1 MISLKSKWISG
12 AALAVGV
19 MLPGV
24 GHGQE
29 AAAPITSPV
38 TVASYPPE
46 QAGLTLEETIRR
58 VVAHN
63 ESLQIKM
70 LEAEISRR
78 QFKAEKG
85 IFEPVVVGGYERFDS
100 QRENTQEQQSSLF
113 SFLSATNRTAFNERN
128 DLFNGG
134 LEFLAPVGS
143 KFRLGYNL
151 RRLRNNLNAT
161 TRGAEY
167 VTTVGLSVTQ
177 PLLKNFGPGA
187 TLVRIRLAAVN
198 SDIAYQDYRRQLMLT
213 LTRAESAYWDL
224 YLTQEQ
230 HRITG
235 ESLATAEKI
244 ARDNKERLS
253 VGKSSELEVL
263 EANAGVSLRLARR
276 NEAEQKL
283 NEAATQL
290 STLFSGHTGDKPS
303 AVRAVEAPEVTNFE
317 LTFYDCY
324 KRAFELNPDYLSR
337 KSQALAEN
345 IRLAY
350 AKNQLLPQLD
360 LKGSYGLNGLGS
372 DVGDSFEDV
381 QGADYPAWSVGVE
394 LRIPVTGGMKERNEY
409 KAAQLNR
416 QKALISIK
424 EAEVQLGN
432 ALSSSLLK
440 VRNLRANIASQREV
454 IGFHEQLLETQLA
467 RLDVGV
473 VDSRAVFETEEKLFQ
488 ARIDLLETMVDFQ
501 KALLENELYQGGVLQ
516 ARNMDLSKAQLQ
528 EQTSRLLAANRFGGP
543 EMDTIRSEV
552 EQDYRARVKRVNGNE
567 RPATLKETLFE

>member
-1 MISLKSKWISG
+1 
-12 AALAVGV
+12 V
-19 MLPGV
+19 
-24 GHGQE
+24 
-29 AAAPITSPV
+29 
-38 TVASYPPE
+38 
-46 QAGLTLEETIRR
+46 
-58 VVAHN
+58 
-63 ESLQIKM
+63 
-70 LEAEISRR
+70 
-78 QFKAEKG
+78 
-85 IFEPVVVGGYERFDS
+85 
-100 QRENTQEQQSSLF
+100 
-113 SFLSATNRTAFNERN
+113 
-128 DLFNGG
+128 
-134 LEFLAPVGS
+134 
-143 KFRLGYNL
+143 
-151 RRLRNNLNAT
+151 
-161 TRGAEY
+161 
-167 VTTVGLSVTQ
+167 
-177 PLLKNFGPGA
+177 
-187 TLVRIRLAAVN
+187 
-198 SDIAYQDYRRQLMLT
+198 
-213 LTRAESAYWDL
+213 
-224 YLTQEQ
+224 
-230 HRITG
+230 
-235 ESLATAEKI
+235 
-244 ARDNKERLS
+244 S

-263 EANAGVSLRLARR
+263 EANAGVSLRQARR

-290 STLFSGHTGDKPS
+290 STMFSGHTGDKPS
-303 AVRAVEAPEVTNFE
+303 AVRAVEAPQVTAFE
-317 LTFYDCY
+317 MTFYDCY

-381 QGADYPAWSVGVE
+381 RGADYPAWSVGVE

-501 KALLENELYQGGVLQ
+501 KALLENELYQGGVLE
-516 ARNMDLSKAQLQ
+516 ARNMDLTKAQLQ
-528 EQTSRLLAANRFGGP
+528 EQTSKLLAANRFGGP
-543 EMDTIRSEV
+543 ELDTIRSEV
-552 EQDYRARVKRVNGNE
+552 QQDYQGRVKNINGRE
-567 RPATLKETLFE
+567 RSATLKEALFE

>member
-1 MISLKSKWISG
+1 MAVVFG
-12 AALAVGV
+12 GGAVGV
-19 MLPGV
+19 GQDAPG
-24 GHGQE
+24 
-29 AAAPITSPV
+29 PITSPV
-38 TVASYPPE
+38 VVASHPPE
-46 QAGLTLEETIRR
+46 QGALTLEETLRK
-58 VVAHN
+58 VLAHN

-85 IFEPVVVGGYERFDS
+85 IFEPAVVGSYERLDS

-134 LEFLAPVGS
+134 LEFLSPIGS
-143 KFRLGYNL
+143 RFRLGYNV

-167 VTTVGLSVTQ
+167 VTTAGLSLTQ
-177 PLLKNFGPGA
+177 PLLKNFGPAA
-187 TLVRIRLAAVN
+187 TLVRIRLAALN

-235 ESLATAEKI
+235 ESLATAQKI

-263 EANAGVSLRLARR
+263 EANAGVSLRAARQ
-276 NEAEQKL
+276 NEADQKM

-290 STLFSGHTGDKPS
+290 ATLFSGHSGDQPS
-303 AVRAVEAPEVTNFE
+303 GVRAVEAPRITEANLV
-317 LTFYDCY
+317 FYECY

-337 KSQALAEN
+337 KAQALAEN

-372 DVGDSFEDV
+372 DVGESFEDV
-381 QGADYPAWSVGVE
+381 QRADYPAWSVGVE
-394 LRIPVTGGMKERNEY
+394 LRIPITGGLKERNEF
-409 KAAQLNR
+409 KAAKLNR

-424 EAEVQLGN
+424 EAEMQLGN

-440 VRNLRANIASQREV
+440 VRNLHSTIASQREV
-454 IGFHEQLLETQLA
+454 ILFHEQLLETQLA
-467 RLDVGV
+467 RLEVGV

-488 ARIDLLETMVDFQ
+488 ARIDLLETMVSYQ
-501 KALLENELYQGGVLQ
+501 KALLENELYQGAVLVE
-516 ARNMDLSKAQLQ
+516 RNLDLSKAELQ
-528 EQTSRLLAANRFGGP
+528 EQTSRLLAANRFSGP
-543 EMDTIRSEV
+543 EIETIQGEV
-552 EQDYRARVKRVNGNE
+552 DQEYRGRIKNLNRNE
-567 RPATLKETLFE
+567 RSTTLREALFE